1 MFFKDYGN
9 KNNMLI
15 VANDDKVFNFGS
27 NRNGVLGF
35 DNEYSKIHVLSLL
48 LITWKKSRKHNALGN
63 EWKFWKKY

>member
-48 LITWKKSRKHNALGN
+48 LIT
-63 EWKFWKKY
+63 